1 MEPCV
6 ERRSQQ
12 RRLGVRLN
20 DESVVALLACSPSCP
35 ATLRSPALNT
45 MTDDPALKIVVDHQ
59 EVSGLW
65 LWHGARPGEN
75 ERQRAFQ
82 SWATVTSVRKAFAG
96 ERSHLAEEAP
106 NGGSEAS
113 QPPGIRGMAVYT
125 RSVRSGL
132 SGHASVGF
140 VNSVNAPTV
149 APAVSTP
156 SFDAVAAQIDLNYV
170 LGPTLKNNGAVLA
183 SGRASDVTVN
193 QFQFLSSKT
202 V

>member
-1 MEPCV
+1 MLPFASCYSEGSGTGYHNGLPSV
-6 ERRSQQ
+6 KGRRRS
-12 RRLGVRLN
+12 
-20 DESVVALLACSPSCP
+20 
-35 ATLRSPALNT
+35 
-45 MTDDPALKIVVDHQ
+45 Q

-75 ERQRAFQ
+75 ERQKAFQ

-96 ERSHLAEEAP
+96 ERSRLAEDAP
-106 NGGSEAS
+106 NGGSVAA

-132 SGHASVGF
+132 SGHASVGY

-170 LGPTLKNNGAVLA
+170 LGRMLTGFILYTFSYQNNGAVLA
-183 SGRASDVTVN
+183 SGCAGDVTVD
-193 QFQFLSSKT
+193 QFRFLSSKT
-202 V
+202 F